1 MPKITQSA
9 GSRGTLLCE
18 HLLCQC
24 LCAGAE
30 MMLFIYCCQGL
41 VFSTLQIWVNDK
53 EHILQVAMRIET
65 FYSSVWPQELKVSYY
80 SIFHNLLLCYTKPVF
95 LEYKSLLVILW
106 NKAKHLSCQ
115 NKTKHNTV
123 SHNFIIA
130 KSDVWSTQANKIN
143 KYILNDSIQK

>member
-1 MPKITQSA
+1 
-9 GSRGTLLCE
+9 
-18 HLLCQC
+18 
-24 LCAGAE
+24 

-41 VFSTLQIWVNDK
+41 VFLTLKICVKNK
-53 EHILQVAMRIET
+53 EHILQVAMRSET
-65 FYSSVWPQELKVSYY
+65 FYSTVRTQELKVSYY
-80 SIFHNLLLCYTKPVF
+80 SIFHNHLWFYTKPVF

-106 NKAKHLSCQ
+106 NKIKHLSCQ

-123 SHNFIIA
+123 LHNFMIA